1 MPLPT
6 RLFETGF
13 STLAHLSINF
23 KNVSGMTLSLFKKLK
38 LKKFTPIENVGTVEH
53 FPEIEQYHPYANLTG
68 SH

>member
-1 MPLPT
+1 
-6 RLFETGF
+6 
-13 STLAHLSINF
+13 
-23 KNVSGMTLSLFKKLK
+23 MTLSLFKKLK